1 MKVKDN
7 DISRLKDKFNSAL
20 DREKIIE
27 LEDENKIEDVN
38 FLHMLLCTAAAE
50 DYLFMLPSFV
60 NSNNSADFSC
70 YKVRMPDEKLYVLI
84 LVSIPVVERT
94 TKGLSGKIMD
104 LFDLLERTFFSL
116 DYMKSFQDTDNKYAY
131 IVSLKSFKE
140 ENEE

>member
-1 MKVKDN
+1 MKIKDN
-7 DISRLKDKFNSAL
+7 DISRLKDKYESTL
-20 DREKIIE
+20 SREKIIE
-27 LEDENKIEDVN
+27 LDDEKKIEDAN

-50 DYLFMLPSFV
+50 NYLFMLPSFI

-70 YKVRMPDEKLYVLI
+70 YRVRMPDQNLYVLI

-104 LFDLLERTFFSL
+104 IFDLLERTFYSL

-131 IVSLKSFKE
+131 IVSLKLCKE

>member
-1 MKVKDN
+1 MKLKDN
-7 DISRLKDKFNSAL
+7 DISRLKEKFDSSMS
-20 DREKIIE
+20 REKIIE
-27 LEDENKIEDVN
+27 IDDEKKIEDVK

-70 YKVRMPDEKLYVLI
+70 YKVRMPDDKLYILI

-94 TKGLSGKIMD
+94 TKGLSGKVMD
-104 LFDLLERTFFSL
+104 LFDLLERTFYSL

-131 IVSLKSFKE
+131 IVSLKSFEE
-140 ENEE
+140 ENKE